1 MYWFSVFF
9 NIFGHF
15 LGHFWPVFGHFLQ
28 SAEFWANISK
38 ILWAY
43 AQIITDY
50 MGLKPKKWLHNIWTA
65 SKNIINRLE
74 STKSH
79 KIIMYKLL
87 SYVTS
92 RKLCSPTRTT
102 NSVPRPFSHWAF
114 LIARKV
120 FFIDRY
126 AHYYHFSLVNTMSSS
141 DHVAFRDQTA
151 SARGFTLCWVQLQ
164 KMNYHSL
171 DVAICIWLQLTIA
184 ATHGHSF
191 GLASCPPIMRLDILS
206 FFSPQAGD
214 IMMP

>member
-1 MYWFSVFF
+1 
-9 NIFGHF
+9 
-15 LGHFWPVFGHFLQ
+15 
-28 SAEFWANISK
+28 
-38 ILWAY
+38 
-43 AQIITDY
+43 

-79 KIIMYKLL
+79 KIIIYKLL

-102 NSVPRPFSHWAF
+102 NSVPRPSSHWAF

-141 DHVAFRDQTA
+141 DHVAFRDQGT
-151 SARGFTLCWVQLQ
+151 SAKGKVPLGLHLEKV
-164 KMNYHSL
+164 NYHSFDVSDIMSAYGL
-171 DVAICIWLQLTIA
+171 DRTLTIA
-184 ATHGHSF
+184 TIQGHSF
-191 GLASCPPIMRLDILS
+191 GPVSCPLII
-206 FFSPQAGD
+206 
-214 IMMP
+214 